1 LRVPTP
7 VEPAFTRIGGKK
19 GRICTRPLELG
30 SGGCLQGKTSAPCPI
45 KANKTLKY
53 LLGSTRSAQAPV
65 TAKIRGRSANQKG
78 AVLRHCVDSE
88 PIDDRTSVT
97 SWCRA
102 LPQPEIESWALCER
116 TGRRRLSSER
126 TRKREER
133 RIKQRWGHRNIAT
146 SVARSVQ
153 QWVALFNIVDDFGL
167 QLRPMT
173 GFALREQQAAPV
185 AGVASHRAADCRQTE
200 SVSRR

>member
-1 LRVPTP
+1 MDIRSRATTIPMRIGSTIGVGFRSYPHPIPGSPAIRRRRSSALSALLRVPTP

-53 LLGSTRSAQAPV
+53 LLGSNRSAQAPV

-97 SWCRA
+97 SWCWA
-102 LPQPEIESWALCER
+102 FPQPEIESWALCEKN
-116 TGRRRLSSER
+116 G
-126 TRKREER
+126 KKKA
-133 RIKQRWGHRNIAT
+133 KQRAHAEKRRAQDQATVGASEHRNI
-146 SVARSVQ
+146 SGSQ
-153 QWVALFNIVDDFGL
+153 
-167 QLRPMT
+167 RPAM
-173 GFALREQQAAPV
+173 G
-185 AGVASHRAADCRQTE
+185 RA
-200 SVSRR
+200 V